1 MFLLE
6 SVSLQSLYFCHKTI
20 QSNKCYEDSKQYKDM
35 VSILETLNL
44 LPISLLPH
52 TVKIFERVVYTTSL

>member
-1 MFLLE
+1 M
-6 SVSLQSLYFCHKTI
+6 YFCHKNI
-20 QSNKCYEDSKQYKDM
+20 QSNKCYEDTKQYKDT

-52 TVKIFERVVYTTSL
+52 TVKIFVLFEIHFQYYM